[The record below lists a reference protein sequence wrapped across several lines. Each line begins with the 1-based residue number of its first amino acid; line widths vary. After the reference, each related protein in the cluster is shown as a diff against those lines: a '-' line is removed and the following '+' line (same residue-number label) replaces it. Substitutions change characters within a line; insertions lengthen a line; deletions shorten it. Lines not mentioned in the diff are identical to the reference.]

1 MRIIEL
7 LSAELGNAEEQIV
20 HIAQR
25 PVRER
30 LAEALL
36 LLKETYGTEDGDSSA
51 LSVRLSREELAGIV
65 GTAIET
71 LVRTLAD
78 FKKERLISTEK
89 RKIRILDLSRLA
101 KVGNIQD

>member
-1 MRIIEL
+1 
-7 LSAELGNAEEQIV
+7 
-20 HIAQR
+20 
-25 PVRER
+25 
-30 LAEALL
+30 
-36 LLKETYGTEDGDSSA
+36 
-51 LSVRLSREELAGIV
+51 V